1 MVVPYFFVGAI
12 GFVLSAVF
20 LPHGVIFGAAW
31 FAVFGGVGLSM
42 GVDRIIALLDRHAKH
57 LEWFERLE
65 AYRFNK
71 QYPDAAR
78 EWREADAAKAPP
90 QPESEAESAERTP
103 QQLAKVEAE
112 RQAKREAKRKAAEP
126 TLVSQEVVPEIPP
139 NFKPRSDV
147 DFSALEE
154 VAKPRRRRE

>member
-1 MVVPYFFVGAI
+1 MIIPYIAVGSLGLVVLT
-12 GFVLSAVF
+12 VL
-20 LPHGVIFGAAW
+20 FGPVAGSIW
-31 FAVFGGVGLSM
+31 FAIFAGVG
-42 GVDRIIALLDRHAKH
+42 IALSIERGIAVLDRHAKH

-90 QPESEAESAERTP
+90 KPETEAESAERTR
-103 QQLAKVEAE
+103 QQLEKVEAE

-126 TLVSQEVVPEIPP
+126 TFVSQELVPEIPP
-139 NFKPRSDV
+139 DFKPQSDV
-147 DFSALEE
+147 NFSALEE

>member
-1 MVVPYFFVGAI
+1 MAITAFLVGFI
-12 GFVLSAVF
+12 GGMF
-20 LPHGVIFGAAW
+20 LCLVNPAFGAAW
-31 FAVFGGVGLSM
+31 FSMCILVGVLAVLDKIQS
-42 GVDRIIALLDRHAKH
+42 LLERQQKH
-57 LEWFERLE
+57 VVWYEKLE
-65 AYRFNK
+65 AYRFEK

-78 EWREADAAKAPP
+78 EWREAEAAKAPKT
-90 QPESEAESAERTP
+90 ETEAESAERTQ

-126 TLVSQEVVPEIPP
+126 TFVSQELVPEIPP
-139 NFKPRSDV
+139 EFKPQSDV